1 MLFICFP
8 VVLRH
13 AGLSARQNIK
23 RVSRLSYV
31 VADLVGVRLVQDKAE
46 AKVAALEARSEEQR
60 KERAQA
66 EAEWRRQQRDRELKR
81 AQEEIEREKEAR
93 PCCFAQHP
101 LLHVLCLVRGVKC
114 CAACKLLALYC
125 HASLET
131 SQKLFCGICLHCFVG
146 NLAAEVM
153 AQVQMSDS
161 CRTLSF

>member
-1 MLFICFP
+1 MHRLLFICFP

-101 LLHVLCLVRGVKC
+101 LLHVLCLVPCVKC
-114 CAACKLLALYC
+114 CAACKSACPPLSCISGDFPEAAFWDLSALLGGQSGC
-125 HASLET
+125 
-131 SQKLFCGICLHCFVG
+131 
-146 NLAAEVM
+146 
-153 AQVQMSDS
+153 
-161 CRTLSF
+161 